1 MPACKPW
8 AIVKVPFPYTD
19 RPVLQRRPALVLAC
33 MAEAGGPKLLWVAM
47 ITSAAHRHWSGDLD
61 IADLT
66 GAGLPAPSMVRL
78 AKIATIEAA
87 VAEPLGQL
95 AVAERASVRSWLGES
110 LGPLMLDGPA

>member
-1 MPACKPW
+1 MASFRPGDV
-8 AIVKVPFPYTD
+8 IKVPFPYTD

-33 MAEAGGPKLLWVAM
+33 MAETGGPKLLWVAM
-47 ITSAAHRHWSGDLD
+47 ITSAAHRRWDGDLD

-78 AKIATIEAA
+78 AKIATIQAA

-95 AVAERASVRSWLGES
+95 AVAERASLRYWLGES
-110 LGPLMLDGPA
+110 LGPLLRDGPA